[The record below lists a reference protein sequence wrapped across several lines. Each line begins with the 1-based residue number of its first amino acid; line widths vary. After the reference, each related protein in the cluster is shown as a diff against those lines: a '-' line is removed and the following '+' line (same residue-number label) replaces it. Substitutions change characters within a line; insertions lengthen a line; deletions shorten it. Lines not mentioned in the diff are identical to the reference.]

1 MKTLLQKIESK
12 SSCKVV
18 FTDFF
23 DTLVHRIVHPHYTI
37 KLWGKFMIRELGL
50 LINADELFAIRIDSL
65 SHLSNKLFLKTI
77 EVPYEELQIE
87 VYRRLINA
95 EVLPNTSFEH
105 FCKIFTQADLVSE
118 TSVQFKNESLVHSL
132 KEIRGKG
139 YRIYL
144 ITDFFLPHEII
155 SKILEYH
162 GMLGVFNAIFVSCD
176 LKKSK
181 ESGSI
186 YPEVLELTNSS
197 PAETIMVGDN
207 KKSDIINAQKHEIEG
222 IHTKNLRHHFRNKRN
237 LMGNDNHNFDN
248 VCETIEKTCAKSKYP
263 FSEYIIHFYFFTERL
278 YKKARRD
285 GVKDLFFLAREGLY
299 LKKLFDFYQEL
310 NQFNSKNQ
318 IRTHYLK
325 ASRQSAQQVALKP
338 LEEEDFKELG
348 GMYNQMSID
357 QLLTWFLFPEK
368 LKKQLIDQL
377 GIKPEQ
383 NFSNL
388 FTSELM
394 SELRKNEIFVTQ
406 YEKNRVNQKE
416 AFMKYLTSFGAD
428 IEKNGIS
435 LVDVGWGGTM
445 QECIHK
451 FLNKE
456 VPVTGYYI
464 GLKAI
469 YNIEPD
475 TKRFGLNF
483 SLYPSHGVSYDILKA
498 NGQLYE
504 QLLGAPHGSTLGY
517 KLENGQPETIEFH
530 EESEKYV
537 FDNYVKDV
545 QSYMFGRFEELFL
558 SLRSIDYSQ
567 VRVQEYMTSMAMR
580 TGILTNKKRIR
591 FINNIS
597 KGFYQNVGE
606 NKVGL
611 NYNPK
616 QLSVSKRS
624 LVYKF
629 IRSPEKVFRYLVK
642 VKPFLYAK
650 GLYWCSWPVNLA
662 YYYMKFNFWVKKTWF
677 PKRLLRS

>member
-1 MKTLLQKIESK
+1 MKTLLQKIANE

-23 DTLVHRIVHPHYTI
+23 DTLVHRIVHPHYAV
-37 KLWGKFMIRELGL
+37 KLWGKFLIRELGL
-50 LINADELFAIRIDSL
+50 FITVDELFAIRIDAL
-65 SHLSNKLFLKTI
+65 SYLSEKYGTRTL
-77 EVPYEELQIE
+77 EVSYEDLLNE
-87 VYRRLINA
+87 VYSRLVNS
-95 EVLPNTSFEH
+95 ESLPNISFDY
-105 FCKIFTQADLVSE
+105 FRKIFMQADFVSE
-118 TSVQFKNESLVHSL
+118 VSVQFKNEAIVDTIKTFKS
-132 KEIRGKG
+132 KG
-139 YRIYL
+139 YRVYL
-144 ITDFFLPHEII
+144 ITDFFLSKEII
-155 SKILEYH
+155 QKILHHH
-162 GMLGVFNAIFVSCD
+162 GMSSTFDDVFVSCD
-176 LKKSK
+176 LAKSK
-181 ESGSI
+181 ASGSI
-186 YPEVLELTNSS
+186 YPYVLEATNSD

-207 KKSDIINAQKHEIEG
+207 KKSDILNAEKHQIQG
-222 IHTKNLRHHFRNKRN
+222 IHTKNLKYHFRNKRN
-237 LMGNDNHNFDN
+237 LMGNDEHSFEEI
-248 VCETIEKTCAKSKYP
+248 CTAIERRCAKSKYP

-310 NQFNSKNQ
+310 NQFNAKNKIQ
-318 IRTHYLK
+318 THYLK
-325 ASRQSAQQVALKP
+325 ASRQSAQQIALRP
-338 LEEEDFKELG
+338 LEEEDFSNLG
-348 GMYNQMSID
+348 GMYNQMSVN
-357 QLLTWFLFPEK
+357 QLLTWFFFPQE
-368 LKKQLIDQL
+368 LKDQLISQL
-377 GIKPEQ
+377 GVAADQ
-383 NFSNL
+383 TYSNL
-388 FTSELM
+388 FTSEMM
-394 SELRKNEIFVTQ
+394 SELRGNEIFVQQ
-406 YEKNRVNQKE
+406 YEKNRVCQKE
-416 AFMKYLTSFGAD
+416 AFLKYLGSFGAD
-428 IEKNGIS
+428 IEQDGIS

-451 FLNKE
+451 FLKKE

-517 KLENGQPETIEFH
+517 RLRHDQPETIEFH

-537 FDNYVKDV
+537 FENYIKEV
-545 QSYMFGRFEELFL
+545 QDYMYVEFEKLFL
-558 SLRSIDYSQ
+558 SLRSVNYSQ
-567 VRVQEYMTSMAMR
+567 DLVQEYMTGMALR

-611 NYNPK
+611 DYSPK
-616 QLSVSKRS
+616 QLLVSKRS
-624 LVYKF
+624 VIYKF
-629 IRSPEKVFRYLVK
+629 LRSPEKVFRYLVK

-677 PKRLLRS
+677 PKKLLRS